1 MKNVVI
7 LGANGQIASW
17 VVAMLAEHN
26 DIQMRL
32 VVRDAKKLEGNVPAN
47 AQVVTADVLNESQLD
62 AALAG
67 ADIVYANLF
76 GDMAAMAKSLV
87 SVMQKRH
94 ISRLIFVNSLG
105 IYNELPGE
113 FGKWND
119 REIGQYLGTYRE
131 AADVIEASALDY
143 TILRA
148 AWLTDYDEIDFETT
162 ERDEMFKGTEVS
174 RKSVAALI
182 AQIVDSPDTYSKRNV
197 GVNKPNTDGDKPAF
211 L

>member
-1 MKNVVI
+1 MENVVI
-7 LGANGQIASW
+7 LGASGQIASW
-17 VVAMLAEHN
+17 VVVMLAN
-26 DIQMRL
+26 IDDIRMRL
-32 VVRDAKKLEGNVPAN
+32 VVRDASKLQGELPNN
-47 AQVVTADVLNESQLD
+47 ADVVTADVLNQSQLE

-76 GDMAAMAKSLV
+76 GDMAAMAKSVVGAMEKL
-87 SVMQKRH
+87 H

-131 AADVIEASALDY
+131 AADIIESSKLDY
-143 TILRA
+143 SILRA
-148 AWLTDYDEIDFETT
+148 AWLTDNDEVDFETT
-162 ERDEMFKGTEVS
+162 ERNEVFKGTEVS
-174 RKSVAALI
+174 RKSVATLI
-182 AQIVDSPDTYSKRNV
+182 TDIILQPDTYSKRNI

-211 L
+211 M